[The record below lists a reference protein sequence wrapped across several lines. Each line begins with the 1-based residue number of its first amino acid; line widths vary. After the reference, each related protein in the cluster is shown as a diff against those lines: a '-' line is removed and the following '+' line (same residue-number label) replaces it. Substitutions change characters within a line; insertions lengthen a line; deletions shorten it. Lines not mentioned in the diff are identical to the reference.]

1 MAFKFKRWWR
11 GIGLATLALELLCLA
26 ISPNPISILLIP
38 LGTAL
43 FGGAAPIL
51 LFEIRDAMDTRK
63 DELLRFVALGKALSC
78 LGFAITG
85 ASMVAGAIAVA
96 LFIMSA

>member
-1 MAFKFKRWWR
+1 
-11 GIGLATLALELLCLA
+11 
-26 ISPNPISILLIP
+26 
-38 LGTAL
+38 
-43 FGGAAPIL
+43 
-51 LFEIRDAMDTRK
+51 MDTRK